1 MAAAPSAAPALKCSR
16 LGWQRAGA
24 SSHSWVRASAAH
36 TLPRL
41 VPCLRQAYKEEG
53 EGDEPSTS
61 GRDPEEEA
69 KWAAF
74 DSMVE
79 SWLGGSKPRVEVSAS
94 GAACCDAWLKG
105 GGEHSLP

>member
-1 MAAAPSAAPALKCSR
+1 MGQR
-16 LGWQRAGA
+16 RAGVEGQLLLPSQRLLCTA
-24 SSHSWVRASAAH
+24 ADSVRSVPAATSWGRASAGCA
-36 TLPRL
+36 LPHL
-41 VPCLRQAYKEEG
+41 VPCLQQAYKD

-79 SWLGGSKPRVEVSAS
+79 SWLGGSKPKVEVSAS
-94 GAACCDAWLKG
+94 
-105 GGEHSLP
+105 